1 MSDRDRPKPT
11 PPAGPPPEKPGTSGR
26 VNFDDRGQ
34 AVWEWSV
41 KTGMF
46 DRNAD
51 TQRIKKLLDEPSGL
65 EIVDYDA
72 LAKREAAQQAGST
85 ADAGRTAA
93 ERAPAKHAPDA
104 RSGAAQSRAAGSQP
118 AKPAALPDRVAGFNP
133 YERVEREV
141 PAKGRTSAGSDPYS
155 SGPAKKPENVSFNPY
170 ERTPG
175 KK

>member
-1 MSDRDRPKPT
+1 MSDRERPKPT
-11 PPAGPPPEKPGTSGR
+11 PSAPSPPEKPGTSGR

-65 EIVDYDA
+65 ELVDYDA
-72 LAKREAAQQAGST
+72 IAKANSG
-85 ADAGRTAA
+85 ADANG
-93 ERAPAKHAPDA
+93 APAP
-104 RSGAAQSRAAGSQP
+104 RGA
-118 AKPAALPDRVAGFNP
+118 AKPASGAPRASGAPAAKPAELPDRSSGFNP
-133 YERVEREV
+133 YERVEAAA
-141 PAKGRTSAGSDPYS
+141 PAPRKRDSAGGDPYS

-170 ERTPG
+170 QRTPR
-175 KK
+175 K